1 MPCEELRKQ
10 PRVWGR
16 SRARRFLLWAYEW
29 RSVRSLIARLTLATC
44 DELVPGRA
52 RSPSTSQCRPEAA
65 QKYRIHDSMA
75 RLWRNVPEVAAFGS
89 GYGWTCI
96 PQLGAFSQFKR
107 RHRVV
112 DMFANTLAKSAEES
126 EFLHSRLLLSWGLN
140 PLLDEV

>member
-52 RSPSTSQCRPEAA
+52 RSPSTNQCRPEAA
-65 QKYRIHDSMA
+65 QKYRIHDSMD
-75 RLWRNVPEVAAFGS
+75 PPYAA
-89 GYGWTCI
+89 TCH
-96 PQLGAFSQFKR
+96 R
-107 RHRVV
+107 R
-112 DMFANTLAKSAEES
+112 
-126 EFLHSRLLLSWGLN
+126 GLK
-140 PLLDEV
+140 PGMRAGLYTTTHGFFTVRC